1 MNIEERVQHYA
12 SSYSGILPNVLIE
25 SSKEWWRKELEE
37 VAEEA
42 EKRGFA
48 RGQLAEIEA
57 NAVSDITIAKEKVE
71 QIREEALDGRKEE
84 MEEAYE
90 AGRRSVFGEVK
101 LWAKEQRRVWV
112 KGIEHADLVSEYND
126 CLDDL
131 IKYLTK

>member
-71 QIREEALDGRKEE
+71 QIREE
-84 MEEAYE
+84 
-90 AGRRSVFGEVK
+90 GRREEREK
-101 LWAKEQRRVWV
+101 LVEWV
-112 KGIEHADLVSEYND
+112 EYYFQNDRGIRDEIINHID
-126 CLDDL
+126 CL
-131 IKYLTK
+131 TK